1 MEERNSKLV
10 EVIYKIEDEIK
21 IVVLSVKNIYRNGS
35 NQNDT
40 ERYLQY
46 QKNNSFAVKYL
57 ISRIKNLRFNIPQ
70 SSNENTHQGITS

>member
-1 MEERNSKLV
+1 MEERNNKLV